1 MDKIRIYLGDLT
13 YDTVSLSTDSFPLSI
28 GYVGAYCKKEFG
40 TKVEVELFKYIEELE
55 DAIKKSPPDILGLT
69 NYSWN
74 ERIGIELFKRGKK
87 INKNMLAVW
96 GGPNFPIDVP
106 SQKKFMSDNSD
117 VDIYVPIEGEIGFA
131 NIVEKVLEIDNT
143 KNIREEILSSSIDG
157 CVVNNEDRKLS
168 FGLPTRRIKEL
179 DEIPSPYT
187 TGMFDKFFDGRL
199 SPMIQTNR
207 GCPFQCTYC
216 TDGIDEK
223 QKVNSFSLERVFSE
237 INYIAKHV
245 PKKTNLMFIADLN
258 FGMMPRD
265 KQICDA
271 IAEIQEKYN
280 YPKKID
286 VSTGKNSRDKIV
298 DAIKSLNGA
307 LSIKISVQSTD
318 KNVLENVK
326 RSNISTDQMLAIAPA
341 IKESGLPSQTE
352 IIIGLPGDTYESNV
366 STLKDMLK
374 VDVDEYLIY
383 TLMLLHGS
391 ELNTPIEREK
401 WGFNTKFRIL
411 PRSFT
416 QFEGKKIMEIEEVVV
431 SSNSLSF
438 NDYIKLR
445 QLAFSMFI
453 INQISFKPL
462 IKFLRQNK
470 IDLFNLFEIPIES
483 DNLPIEIK
491 KIFEE
496 FSNST
501 INELWDSPEEII
513 DNFQKD
519 EEYNKLLNDEAGFNV
534 MQFFYAK
541 VVTKFSNEL
550 TEFVIDS
557 IKKLLIENENFS
569 ELRKIEFENIANY
582 CRGLTSN
589 PLGLDEKTGM
599 KKYSFQLD
607 VKRWYENDE
616 GIFIDKFRFED
627 REEMMFCYSKE
638 EEELFENFMNVYG
651 TTPNGMSQ
659 VLKRIPK
666 KNLWRHAVSCA
677 QEKEIINFV
686 ITRKVSDSNNNSFS
700 RC

>member
-1 MDKIRIYLGDLT
+1 M
-13 YDTVSLSTDSFPLSI
+13 
-28 GYVGAYCKKEFG
+28 
-40 TKVEVELFKYIEELE
+40 
-55 DAIKKSPPDILGLT
+55 
-69 NYSWN
+69 
-74 ERIGIELFKRGKK
+74 
-87 INKNMLAVW
+87 
-96 GGPNFPIDVP
+96 
-106 SQKKFMSDNSD
+106 
-117 VDIYVPIEGEIGFA
+117 
-131 NIVEKVLEIDNT
+131 
-143 KNIREEILSSSIDG
+143 
-157 CVVNNEDRKLS
+157 
-168 FGLPTRRIKEL
+168 
-179 DEIPSPYT
+179 
-187 TGMFDKFFDGRL
+187 
-199 SPMIQTNR
+199 
-207 GCPFQCTYC
+207 
-216 TDGIDEK
+216 
-223 QKVNSFSLERVFSE
+223 
-237 INYIAKHV
+237 
-245 PKKTNLMFIADLN
+245 
-258 FGMMPRD
+258 
-265 KQICDA
+265 
-271 IAEIQEKYN
+271 
-280 YPKKID
+280 
-286 VSTGKNSRDKIV
+286 
-298 DAIKSLNGA
+298 NGA

>member
-1 MDKIRIYLGDLT
+1 MEKIKIYLGDLT

-40 TKVEVELFKYIEELE
+40 NKVEIELFKYIEELE
-55 DAIKKSPPDILGLT
+55 NAIKKSPPDILGLT

-74 ERIGIELFKRGKK
+74 EKIGIEMFKLGRR
-87 INKNMLAVW
+87 INKNMLTVW
-96 GGPNFPIDVP
+96 GGPNFPIDLP
-106 SQKKFMSDNSD
+106 SQKKFMSDNID
-117 VDIYVPIEGEIGFA
+117 ADIYVPIEGEIGFA
-131 NIVEKVLEIDNT
+131 NIVEKVLEINNSESVRD
-143 KNIREEILSSSIDG
+143 KILSSTIEG
-157 CVVNNEDRKLS
+157 CVVNNDDKKLS
-168 FGLPTRRIKEL
+168 FGLPTRRIQEL

-187 TGMFDKFFDGRL
+187 TSMFDKFFDGRL

-216 TDGIDEK
+216 TDGMDEK
-223 QKVNSFSLERVFSE
+223 QKVNRFSLERVYSE
-237 INYIAKHV
+237 INYIGRHV

-298 DAIKSLNGA
+298 DAIKGLNGA
-307 LSIKISVQSTD
+307 LSIKLSVQSTD

-326 RSNISTDQMLAIAPA
+326 RSNISTDQMLEIAPA
-341 IKESGLPSQTE
+341 IKESQLPSQTE

-366 STLKDMLK
+366 NTLKNMLK

-391 ELNTPIEREK
+391 ELNTPMERQK
-401 WGFNTKFRIL
+401 WGFKSKFRIL

-438 NDYIKLR
+438 DDYVKLR

-462 IKFLRQNK
+462 IKFLRQNE
-470 IDLFNLFEIPIES
+470 IDLFKLFEIPLES
-483 DNLPIEIK
+483 KNLPLEID

-496 FSNST
+496 FKNST

-513 DNFQKD
+513 NNFQKD
-519 EEYNKLLNDEAGFNV
+519 EEYNKLLNDESGFNV

-557 IKKLLIENENFS
+557 IKKLLTENGNFS
-569 ELRKIEFENIANY
+569 ELRKMEFENIANY

-589 PLGLDEKTGM
+589 PLELDENICP
-599 KKYSFQLD
+599 KKFSFEYD
-607 VKRWYENDE
+607 VKKWYENDQ
-616 GIFIDKFRFED
+616 GASIDKFGFENK
-627 REEMMFCYSKE
+627 EEIIFCYSKE
-638 EEELFENFMNVYG
+638 ELELFENFMNVYG

-666 KNLWRHAVSCA
+666 RNLWRHPIRSTY
-677 QEKEIINFV
+677 EKEIMNFV
-686 ITRKVSDSNNNSFS
+686 VSRKTSDSGNNSFS

>member
-131 NIVEKVLEIDNT
+131 NIVEKVLEIDNS
-143 KNIREEILSSSIDG
+143 KNIREEILSSAIDG

-271 IAEIQEKYN
+271 IADIQEKYN

-391 ELNTPIEREK
+391 ELNTPVEREK

-483 DNLPIEIK
+483 GNLPIEIK

-513 DNFQKD
+513 ENFQKD

-569 ELRKIEFENIANY
+569 ELRKMEFENIANY

-607 VKRWYENDE
+607 VKRWYEDDE
-616 GIFIDKFRFED
+616 GVFIDKFRFEN

-666 KNLWRHAVSCA
+666 KNLWRHAVIPA
-677 QEKEIINFV
+677 Q
-686 ITRKVSDSNNNSFS
+686 
-700 RC
+700 

>member
-131 NIVEKVLEIDNT
+131 NIVEKVLEIDNS
-143 KNIREEILSSSIDG
+143 KNIREEILSSAIDG

-271 IAEIQEKYN
+271 IADIQEKYN

-391 ELNTPIEREK
+391 ELNTPVEREK

-513 DNFQKD
+513 ENFQKD

-569 ELRKIEFENIANY
+569 ELRKMEFENIANY

-607 VKRWYENDE
+607 VKRWYEDDE
-616 GIFIDKFRFED
+616 GVFIDKFRFEN

-666 KNLWRHAVSCA
+666 KNLWRHAVIPA
-677 QEKEIINFV
+677 Q
-686 ITRKVSDSNNNSFS
+686 
-700 RC
+700 

>member
-513 DNFQKD
+513 DNFQKG

>member
-1 MDKIRIYLGDLT
+1 
-13 YDTVSLSTDSFPLSI
+13 
-28 GYVGAYCKKEFG
+28 
-40 TKVEVELFKYIEELE
+40 
-55 DAIKKSPPDILGLT
+55 
-69 NYSWN
+69 
-74 ERIGIELFKRGKK
+74 
-87 INKNMLAVW
+87 
-96 GGPNFPIDVP
+96 
-106 SQKKFMSDNSD
+106 MSDNSD

>member
-1 MDKIRIYLGDLT
+1 MDKIKIYLGDLT

-40 TKVEVELFKYIEELE
+40 SKVEVELFKYIEELD

-74 ERIGIELFKRGKK
+74 EKIGIEMFKRGKK
-87 INKNMLAVW
+87 MNKNMLAVW
-96 GGPNFPIDVP
+96 GGPNFPIDLP
-106 SQKKFMSDNSD
+106 SQKKFMSDNSH

-131 NIVEKVLEIDNT
+131 NIVEKVLEINNSE
-143 KNIREEILSSSIDG
+143 NIRDKILSNSIDG
-157 CVVNNEDRKLS
+157 CVVNNEDKKLS
-168 FGLPTRRIKEL
+168 FGLPTRRIQEL

-286 VSTGKNSRDKIV
+286 VSTGKNSRDKII

-366 STLKDMLK
+366 NTLKNMLK

-391 ELNTPIEREK
+391 ELNTPIERQK

-438 NDYIKLR
+438 NDYVKLR

-470 IDLFNLFEIPIES
+470 IDLFNLFEIPLES
-483 DNLPIEIK
+483 DNLPVEIK
-491 KIFEE
+491 KLFEE
-496 FSNST
+496 FRNST

-519 EEYNKLLNDEAGFNV
+519 EEYNKLLNDESGFNV

-557 IKKLLIENENFS
+557 IKKLLIETENFS
-569 ELRKIEFENIANY
+569 ELRKMEFDNIANY

-589 PLGLDEKTGM
+589 PLELDEKIGM
-599 KKYSFQLD
+599 KKYSFQFD

-616 GIFIDKFRFED
+616 GMSIDKFRLEG
-627 REEMMFCYSKE
+627 REEMMFCYSE
-638 EEELFENFMNVYG
+638 EELELFENFMNVYG

-666 KNLWRHAVSCA
+666 KNLWRHAVSSA
-677 QEKEIINFV
+677 QEKEIINFA
-686 ITRKVSDSNNNSFS
+686 ITRKVNDPNNNSFS

>member
-1 MDKIRIYLGDLT
+1 MDKIKIYLGDLT

-28 GYVGAYCKKEFG
+28 GYVGAYCEKEFG
-40 TKVEVELFKYIEELE
+40 NKVEVELFKYIEELE

-74 ERIGIELFKRGKK
+74 EKIGIEMFKLGRR
-87 INKNMLAVW
+87 INENMLTVW
-96 GGPNFPIDVP
+96 GGPNFPIDLP
-106 SQKKFMSDNSD
+106 SQKKFMSDNVD
-117 VDIYVPIEGEIGFA
+117 ADIYVPIEGEIGFA
-131 NIVEKVLEIDNT
+131 NIVEKVLEINNSENMRD
-143 KNIREEILSSSIDG
+143 KILSSTIEG
-157 CVVNNEDRKLS
+157 CVVNNDDKKLS
-168 FGLPTRRIKEL
+168 FGLPTRRIQEL

-223 QKVNSFSLERVFSE
+223 QKVNRFSLERVFAE

-326 RSNISTDQMLAIAPA
+326 RSNISTDQMLEIAPA
-341 IKESGLPSQTE
+341 IKESQLPSQTE

-366 STLKDMLK
+366 NTLKNMLK

-391 ELNTPIEREK
+391 ELNTPMERQK
-401 WGFNTKFRIL
+401 WGFKSKFRIL

-438 NDYIKLR
+438 DDYVKLR

-462 IKFLRQNK
+462 IKFIRQNE
-470 IDLFNLFEIPIES
+470 IDLFKLFEIPLES
-483 DNLPIEIK
+483 DKLPVDIK
-491 KIFEE
+491 RIFQE
-496 FSNST
+496 FRNST

-513 DNFQKD
+513 NNFQKD
-519 EEYNKLLNDEAGFNV
+519 EEYNKLLNDESGFNV

-557 IKKLLIENENFS
+557 IKKLLIENQNFS
-569 ELRKIEFENIANY
+569 ELRKMEFENIANY

-589 PLGLDEKTGM
+589 PLELDEKTGM
-599 KKYSFQLD
+599 KRYSFEFD

-616 GIFIDKFRFED
+616 GISIDKFRFED
-627 REEMMFCYSKE
+627 RKEMMFCYSE
-638 EEELFENFMNVYG
+638 EELELFENFMNIYG

-666 KNLWRHAVSCA
+666 KNLWRHAVSSA
-677 QEKEIINFV
+677 QEKEIINFA
-686 ITRKVSDSNNNSFS
+686 ITRKASDSDNNSFS